1 MLDVGAVTGVLQE
14 INVDEVTINSIVRIL
29 ESGMEGLET
38 PPEPVDQA
46 VFGGSYW
53 GGEMGRHTEI
63 AHRKVIKAMEDMLA
77 GLEHYRVGLTRYA
90 AEALEVDDNVTV
102 AATRLQAELDAA
114 AACLERPD
122 LRDNPV
128 CAPTPAEE
136 G

>member
-14 INVDEVTINSIVRIL
+14 INVDEATINSIVKIL
-29 ESGMEGLET
+29 ESGMESLET

-63 AHRKVIKAMEDMLA
+63 AHRKVIQAMEDMLL
-77 GLEHYRVGLTRYA
+77 GLENYRTGLTRYA

-102 AATRLQAELDAA
+102 AATNLQAELDAA
-114 AACLERPD
+114 AACLNRPD
-122 LRDNPV
+122 VRDNPV
-128 CAPTPAEE
+128 CTPAPAEE